1 VIANFNPCKQSQ
13 RAAVDNHSGETFMQR
28 RTLLTSAAV
37 LSLPFVAS
45 RSFAASTRP
54 GDREVLLGQSTLLSG
69 PFATVM
75 QSVNAGANL
84 AFDAVNAAGGVH
96 GRAVRIVSLDD
107 ELKPERTLIN
117 FRTLQEEHKV
127 FGYFTA
133 LGTANIEAVIPFL
146 HETGAPL
153 IGGYGVADRVRIA
166 AKGAAYIVRAGY
178 GHEVER
184 IVQHLLSTGVTRI
197 GVAYLATTGGE
208 EILANVRRAL
218 KSGDTE
224 GELAG
229 AFVIKLDGSN
239 AQDAGRSMAQLKPQA
254 VVMFLGGAPA
264 VAFIQSVLEAGARP
278 MFYGMSTVPGDRVA
292 RALGT
297 RLQSGLTVAQVVP
310 YPWSDS
316 DPAAREYQQLAAK
329 AHVEVNYYSYE
340 GYFNALVLIEALQ
353 RAGRTLTR
361 PGLHTAM
368 RSLRARWGSMDV
380 DFTTP
385 GASGSKLVELV
396 YVTPTGRYV
405 R

>member
-1 VIANFNPCKQSQ
+1 
-13 RAAVDNHSGETFMQR
+13 MQR
-28 RTLLTSAAV
+28 RTVLTTAAA
-37 LSLPFVAS
+37 LSLPFFAP
-45 RSFAASTRP
+45 RGLAASIRP
-54 GDREVLLGQSTLLSG
+54 SDREVLFGQSTLLSG

-84 AFDAVNAAGGVH
+84 AFAAVNAVGGVH
-96 GRAVRIVSLDD
+96 GRAVRILSLDD
-107 ELKPERTLIN
+107 ELKPERTATN
-117 FRTLQEEHKV
+117 FRTLQDEHKV

-146 HETGAPL
+146 HDTGASL
-153 IGGYGVADRVRIA
+153 IGGYGVSDRVRIA
-166 AKGAAYIVRAGY
+166 AQGSAYIIRAGY
-178 GHEVER
+178 GREVER

-208 EILANVRRAL
+208 EILADVRRVL
-218 KSGDTE
+218 NSGSTE

-229 AFVIKLDGSN
+229 ASVIKLDGSN
-239 AQDAGRSMAQLKPQA
+239 AQEAGRSIAQLKPQA

-264 VAFIQSVLEAGARP
+264 AAFIQSVLQAGARP

-292 RALGT
+292 RALGKQ
-297 RLQSGLTVAQVVP
+297 LQSGLTVAQVVP

-329 AHVEVNYYSYE
+329 ARVEVNYYTYE

-353 RAGRTLTR
+353 RAGRALTR
-361 PGLHTAM
+361 PGLHAAM